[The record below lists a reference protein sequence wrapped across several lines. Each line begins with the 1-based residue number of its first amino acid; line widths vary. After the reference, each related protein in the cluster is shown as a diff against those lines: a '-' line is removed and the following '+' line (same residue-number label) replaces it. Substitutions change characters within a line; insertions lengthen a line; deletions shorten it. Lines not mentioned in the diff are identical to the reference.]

1 MDIMPDR
8 DLKLAEAVD
17 DFGTINVQALVEYLM
32 LAHPDA
38 DAREIASKILDLIEA
53 GPYTAVL

>member
-1 MDIMPDR
+1 MPDR

-17 DFGTINVQALVEYLM
+17 EFGTINVLALVEYLM

-38 DAREIASKILDLIEA
+38 DALELVTKILDLIDA
-53 GPYTAVL
+53 GPYTAVI